1 MANVKDLEVSER
13 ESSDVGSSMALLAV
27 REETWPENLSEAPGS
42 GPVAPVAAMN
52 SRSLFKPVTLFQV
65 GALLALV
72 GIVVVVVCGRVAS
85 VAGAAHSQDIGHR
98 LNADALA
105 DARAKAAAAEAA
117 AAALNAKNARIA
129 AEAKKHA
136 KEVAAKNKAI
146 AAKAA
151 AKNHAKGSAGSAS
164 PAPAAHA
171 NSSAAAPECHTAN
184 PGEPCYGSVLW
195 HKWIGLVESPQ
206 TYGDSGLSR
215 ESNRHAIQEWLWKTK
230 QSQCQ
235 KPCGGA
241 YPVPTAAPKASPL
254 LYCFSVARGGPEMD
268 SMFMQR
274 QSGTGIFGCNGFDV
288 YSDQSINID
297 GYMTKLIPSTTAGV
311 SVDGWAANS
320 QVFMKTWMD
329 ILYGNIWYN
338 YDFIAKVDPDAIL
351 FADRLRWH
359 VQSHT
364 GQNVFFLN
372 CAVHAPAMYG
382 AVEVFSKSSMGSY
395 KAQHA
400 RCQSSLPFWAWG
412 EDRFMQEC
420 LKMLGVVPI
429 SDYTNNVRD
438 ARCWGSDCGNK
449 EPWHSIRSRQSTA
462 GIVAIWRLHD
472 H

>member
-171 NSSAAAPECHTAN
+171 NSSAAAPECHTAIQEN
-184 PGEPCYGSVLW
+184 RAMDLCFG
-195 HKWIGLVESPQ
+195 
-206 TYGDSGLSR
+206 TSGLDSSKVHR
-215 ESNRHAIQEWLWKTK
+215 HTETADFPGNRIATQFK
-230 QSQCQ
+230 
-235 KPCGGA
+235 
-241 YPVPTAAPKASPL
+241 
-254 LYCFSVARGGPEMD
+254 
-268 SMFMQR
+268 
-274 QSGTGIFGCNGFDV
+274 NGF
-288 YSDQSINID
+288 
-297 GYMTKLIPSTTAGV
+297 GKPSNHNAR
-311 SVDGWAANS
+311 SHAA
-320 QVFMKTWMD
+320 VL
-329 ILYGNIWYN
+329 ILYQQQHRKRRPCSTAFPWRE
-338 YDFIAKVDPDAIL
+338 V
-351 FADRLRWH
+351 
-359 VQSHT
+359 VQKWTPCSC
-364 GQNVFFLN
+364 NARAELVSL
-372 CAVHAPAMYG
+372 AA
-382 AVEVFSKSSMGSY
+382 MGS
-395 KAQHA
+395 
-400 RCQSSLPFWAWG
+400 
-412 EDRFMQEC
+412 M
-420 LKMLGVVPI
+420 
-429 SDYTNNVRD
+429 
-438 ARCWGSDCGNK
+438 
-449 EPWHSIRSRQSTA
+449 STA
-462 GIVAIWRLHD
+462 IKALTSTD
-472 H
+472 T